1 MQEPQALGCLRAVGR
16 EPSWPAGPYPP
27 WTPWVLTYRA
37 YSDWDA
43 AAGGFFPFENAVVG
57 NIAPEQVAPITKPD
71 RAFRPTAPGVQA
83 LHGGLL
89 QPVLFKAW
97 IKRGDGRI
105 RVTWVRT
112 PAGRGWK
119 SGIHR
124 HAKVL
129 LRVVC
134 FRCKRMVCTVMGCK
148 VYVSQHT
155 CRGIMGTPS
164 PSRAVTAVRRGARDY
179 CRLPLWLIEGVRP
192 ACESIS

>member
-1 MQEPQALGCLRAVGR
+1 MPKIGSVNQM
-16 EPSWPAGPYPP
+16 EPSDLTTTSLGELRRWPCQVSIKTVRVPSYSVRVTRRPP
-27 WTPWVLTYRA
+27 C
-37 YSDWDA
+37 S
-43 AAGGFFPFENAVVG
+43 
-57 NIAPEQVAPITKPD
+57 QVIE
-71 RAFRPTAPGVQA
+71 
-83 LHGGLL
+83 
-89 QPVLFKAW
+89 
-97 IKRGDGRI
+97 RGDGRV

-164 PSRAVTAVRRGARDY
+164 PSRAVTAARRGARDH
-179 CRLPLWLIEGVRP
+179 
-192 ACESIS
+192 